1 MPGLRATG
9 HARRHASKELQ
20 LSASQDNTRGWL
32 RQRWRRHTRLRWL
45 AILLLAAA
53 AFGGWRWLYPPAGP
67 PPPPSGRVQKADI
80 VQLVQAAGVLQA
92 NTKVDVGAQVSGQI
106 QTLHVQLGQQV
117 KKGDLLVS
125 LDPELARNDVARAE
139 AALLQQK
146 ALLESRQVD
155 VASARRE
162 RDRQRRLLAGE
173 ATAVLDAERA
183 DSELAKLEADVRG
196 QSAVMSRLQ
205 ADLAQAQVR
214 LGYTR
219 ITAPMNGTVVSLP
232 VQVGQTV
239 IAVQITP
246 VMLTLADLDT
256 ITVRTKVP
264 EADIQS
270 IQVGQ
275 VARFSTLSGAGG
287 RYEGRVRVI
296 QPIPERSGNAVF
308 YNVLFEVD
316 NRSRQLYSEM
326 TVQVD
331 IETGSVRQAL
341 SIPMVALGER
351 GKDGRFRVTVLED
364 GKRQTP
370 RFVRTGLQDGTRVQV
385 LEGLNE
391 GETVLTAPPTEAEA
405 AAAAASVASASA
417 SGAK

>member
-1 MPGLRATG
+1 MSVTEKNKAGGVLR
-9 HARRHASKELQ
+9 RRWQ
-20 LSASQDNTRGWL
+20 
-32 RQRWRRHTRLRWL
+32 RHTRLRWL
-45 AILLLAAA
+45 LILALAAGA
-53 AFGGWRWLYPPAGP
+53 YAGWRALNPPPPP
-67 PPPPSGRVQKADI
+67 PPPPSAKVEKADI
-80 VQLVQAAGVLQA
+80 TQLVQAAGVLQA
-92 NTKVDVGAQVSGQI
+92 KTKVDVGAQVSGQI

-117 KKGDLLVS
+117 KKGELLVS

-139 AALLQQK
+139 AALLQQR

-155 VASARRE
+155 LATARRE
-162 RDRQRRLLAGE
+162 RDRQRRLLAGD
-173 ATAVLDAERA
+173 ATAALEAERA
-183 DSELAKLEADVRG
+183 ESDLAKLEAEVRG

-219 ITAPMNGTVVSLP
+219 ITAPMDGTVVSLP

-264 EADIQS
+264 EADIQTV
-270 IQVGQ
+270 QVGQ
-275 VARFSTLSGAGG
+275 VARFTTLAGEG
-287 RYEGRVRVI
+287 QFYEGKLRVI
-296 QPIPERSGNAVF
+296 QPVPERVGNAVF

-316 NRSRQLYSEM
+316 NRARKLYSDM

-331 IETGSVRQAL
+331 VETGRVKDVLAM
-341 SIPMVALGER
+341 PMVALGER
-351 GKDGRFRVTVLED
+351 GKDGRFRVTVLD
-364 GKRQTP
+364 KDQKQQP

-385 LEGLNE
+385 LEGLQL
-391 GETVLTAPPTEAEA
+391 GDTVLTAPPSAEEA
-405 AAAAASVASASA
+405 AKADAAASAASASKA
-417 SGAK
+417 AK

>member
-1 MPGLRATG
+1 
-9 HARRHASKELQ
+9 
-20 LSASQDNTRGWL
+20 LSATEKNKSGGWL
-32 RQRWRRHTRLRWL
+32 RRRWQRHTRLRWVLIL
-45 AILLLAAA
+45 ALAGAGYA
-53 AFGGWRWLYPPAGP
+53 GWRALNPPPPP
-67 PPPPSGRVQKADI
+67 PPPPSAKVEKADI
-80 VQLVQAAGVLQA
+80 IQLVQAAGVLQA
-92 NTKVDVGAQVSGQI
+92 KTKVDVGAQVSGQI

-117 KKGDLLVS
+117 KKGELLVS

-155 VASARRE
+155 LATARRE
-162 RDRQRRLLAGE
+162 RDRQRRLLAGD
-173 ATAVLDAERA
+173 ATAALEAERA
-183 DSELAKLEADVRG
+183 ESDLAKLEAEVRG

-219 ITAPMNGTVVSLP
+219 ITAPMDGTVVSLP

-264 EADIQS
+264 EADIQTV
-270 IQVGQ
+270 QVGQ
-275 VARFSTLSGAGG
+275 VARFTTLAGEG
-287 RYEGRVRVI
+287 QFYEGKLRVI
-296 QPIPERSGNAVF
+296 QPVPERVGNAVF

-316 NRSRQLYSEM
+316 NRARKLYSDM

-331 IETGSVRQAL
+331 VETGRVKDVLAM
-341 SIPMVALGER
+341 PMVALGER
-351 GKDGRFRVTVLED
+351 GKDARFRVTVLD
-364 GKRQTP
+364 KDQKQQP

-385 LEGLNE
+385 LEGLKL
-391 GETVLTAPPTEAEA
+391 GDTVLTAPPSAEEA
-405 AAAAASVASASA
+405 AKADAAASAASASKA
-417 SGAK
+417 AK

>member
-1 MPGLRATG
+1 MSATEKNKSG
-9 HARRHASKELQ
+9 
-20 LSASQDNTRGWL
+20 GWL
-32 RQRWRRHTRLRWL
+32 RRRWQRHTRLRWVLIL
-45 AILLLAAA
+45 ALAGAGYA
-53 AFGGWRWLYPPAGP
+53 GWRALNPPPPP
-67 PPPPSGRVQKADI
+67 PPPPSAKVEKADI
-80 VQLVQAAGVLQA
+80 IQLVQAAGVLQA
-92 NTKVDVGAQVSGQI
+92 KTKVDVGAQVSGQI

-117 KKGDLLVS
+117 KKGELLVS

-155 VASARRE
+155 LATARRE
-162 RDRQRRLLAGE
+162 RDRQRRLLAGD
-173 ATAVLDAERA
+173 ATAALEAERA
-183 DSELAKLEADVRG
+183 ESDLAKLEAEVRG

-219 ITAPMNGTVVSLP
+219 ITAPMDGTVVSLP

-264 EADIQS
+264 EADIQTV
-270 IQVGQ
+270 QVGQ
-275 VARFSTLSGAGG
+275 VARFTTLAGEG
-287 RYEGRVRVI
+287 QFYEGKLRVI
-296 QPIPERSGNAVF
+296 QPVPERVGNAVF

-316 NRSRQLYSEM
+316 NRARKLYSDM

-331 IETGSVRQAL
+331 VETGRVKDVLAM
-341 SIPMVALGER
+341 PMVALGER
-351 GKDGRFRVTVLED
+351 GKDARFRVTVLD
-364 GKRQTP
+364 KDQKQQP

-385 LEGLNE
+385 LEGLQL
-391 GETVLTAPPTEAEA
+391 GDTVLTAPPSAEEA
-405 AAAAASVASASA
+405 AKADAAASAASASKA
-417 SGAK
+417 AK

>member
-1 MPGLRATG
+1 MRKEQTLGVDEKKTGGVLR
-9 HARRHASKELQ
+9 RRWQ
-20 LSASQDNTRGWL
+20 
-32 RQRWRRHTRLRWL
+32 RHTRLRWL
-45 AILLLAAA
+45 LIGALAGAA
-53 AFGGWRWLYPPAGP
+53 YAGWRVLNPPPPP
-67 PPPPSGRVQKADI
+67 PPPPSAKVEKADI
-80 VQLVQAAGVLQA
+80 TQLVQAAGVLQA
-92 NTKVDVGAQVSGQI
+92 KTKVDVGAQVSGQI

-117 KKGDLLVS
+117 KKGELLVS

-155 VASARRE
+155 LGTARRE
-162 RDRQRRLLAGE
+162 RERQRRLLAGD
-173 ATAVLDAERA
+173 ATAALEAERA
-183 DSELAKLEADVRG
+183 ESELAKLEAEVRG

-205 ADLAQAQVR
+205 ADLAQTQVR

-219 ITAPMNGTVVSLP
+219 ITAPMDGTVVSLP

-264 EADIQS
+264 EADIQTV
-270 IQVGQ
+270 QVGQ
-275 VARFSTLSGAGG
+275 VARFSTLSGESQF
-287 RYEGRVRVI
+287 YEGRLRVI
-296 QPIPERSGNAVF
+296 QPVPERVGNAVF

-316 NRSRQLYSEM
+316 NRARKLYSDM

-331 IETGSVRQAL
+331 VETGRVKDVLAM
-341 SIPMVALGER
+341 PMVALGER
-351 GKDGRFRVTVLED
+351 GKDGRFRVTVLD
-364 GKRQTP
+364 KDQKQQP

-385 LEGLNE
+385 LEGLQL
-391 GETVLTAPPTEAEA
+391 GEAVLTAPPSAEEA
-405 AAAAASVASASA
+405 AKADAAASAASASKA
-417 SGAK
+417 AK